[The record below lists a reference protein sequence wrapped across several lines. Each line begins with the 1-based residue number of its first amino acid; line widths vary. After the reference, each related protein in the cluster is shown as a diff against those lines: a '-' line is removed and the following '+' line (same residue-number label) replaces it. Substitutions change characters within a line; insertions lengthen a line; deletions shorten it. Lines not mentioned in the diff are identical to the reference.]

1 MSMTRNLILAF
12 VLIFVFLFI
21 YQLFVFPPPPKKPV
35 TQADTTAVV
44 DTQKSTKQSI
54 DTITEQ
60 PQEFVQEGSVNK
72 TAATMHIDSLHVITP
87 YVHMILDKRTGEIL
101 SYILPEF
108 KFNGRPVNLIPEN
121 ASWGALR
128 TKYPL
133 TWMSSNYPDTIYL
146 SGSVQDSLVFK
157 ALTVDSSYI
166 IRVIR
171 FGEKPYVMTVS
182 LRGIQTGAIEVF
194 EPTIGITQKNKRED
208 LRYFKLLVSESRLR
222 NYSPKSLGN
231 RKSFEL
237 KGVDWVGTRSK
248 YFLFAVIPG
257 KNVTRAYGIKNDE
270 NLIGLDLEEYGNA
283 EYTLYIG
290 PLDYFLLKSE
300 VPVLSNAYSFGNPII
315 APFTKLLLYGF
326 RLFHR
331 VIPNYGW
338 VIVLFALIMKA
349 VFWPLTRKSLR
360 SMQKMQELK
369 PKIDALRK
377 IYKDDP
383 KKMQEEMLALY
394 RKYRVN
400 PFSGCLPL
408 VLQLPIFWAL
418 YSVLRASIAFRGAP
432 FIFWITDLSV
442 KDPFYVLPIL
452 MGVTSFIQGYLQTG
466 TQDQQSRMI
475 TMFMPIFL
483 TVIFLNFPAGIV
495 LYWLSYNVFSVA
507 ENLILKRFMSK
518 EE

>member
-12 VLIFVFLFI
+12 ILIFIFLFI
-21 YQLFVFPPPPKKPV
+21 YQLFVFPPPHKP
-35 TQADTTAVV
+35 TAQTDTTAIVEKEKPEAQKV
-44 DTQKSTKQSI
+44 DTVI
-54 DTITEQ
+54 EQ
-60 PQEFVQEGSVNK
+60 PQLGGEVTKPLNTV
-72 TAATMHIDSLHVITP
+72 IDSLHVITP
-87 YVHMILDKRTGEIL
+87 YVHMILDKRSGIIL
-101 SYILPEF
+101 AYILPQY
-108 KFNGRPVNLIPEN
+108 KFNGEPVNLIPDN
-121 ASWGALR
+121 AYWGVLR
-128 TKYPL
+128 INGSL
-133 TWMSSNYPDTIYL
+133 NWIEQDYPDTL
-146 SGSVQDSLVFK
+146 FFNGSVQDSLVFK
-157 ALTVDSSYI
+157 GVLGDSTYI
-166 IRVIR
+166 TKVIR
-171 FGEKPYVMTVS
+171 FSDKPYVMTVTI
-182 LRGIQTGAIEVF
+182 RGLKSKGLEVF
-194 EPTIGITQKNKRED
+194 EPTLGVTQKDKKED
-208 LRYFKLLVSESRLR
+208 LRYFKFLVSETKLR
-222 NYSPKSLGN
+222 NYSPKSLNN
-231 RKSFEL
+231 RRSFEL

-257 KNVTRAYGIKNDE
+257 TNVSRAFGTKMDE
-270 NLIGLDLEEYGNA
+270 NLIGLDIELSGNS
-283 EYTLYIG
+283 EYTCYIG
-290 PLDYFLLKSE
+290 PLDYFLLKANM
-300 VPVLSNAYSFGNPII
+300 PILSNAYTFGNPII
-315 APFTKLLLYGF
+315 SPFKKLLIYGF
-326 RLFHR
+326 RIFHG

-349 VFWPLTRKSLR
+349 VFWPLTRKSLK

-408 VLQLPIFWAL
+408 LLQLPIFWAL
-418 YSVLRASIAFRGAP
+418 YDVLRTNIAFRGAG
-432 FIFWITDLSV
+432 FVLWISDLSL

-452 MGVTSFIQGYLQTG
+452 MGLTSFAQGYLQTG
-466 TQDQQSRMI
+466 TQDQQSKMI

-495 LYWLSYNVFSVA
+495 LYWLAYNVFSVA